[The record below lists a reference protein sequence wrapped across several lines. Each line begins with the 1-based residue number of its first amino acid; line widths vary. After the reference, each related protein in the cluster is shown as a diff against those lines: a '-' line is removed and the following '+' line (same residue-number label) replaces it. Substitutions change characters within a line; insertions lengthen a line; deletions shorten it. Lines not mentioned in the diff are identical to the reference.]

1 MKKLTF
7 RCIIDSLLCDVT
19 PFEPYVEKG
28 DCEFGLVLI
37 TFSENDIEIIRN
49 LFIDNIRNGYGSY
62 LDNVQLEGSDG
73 YLYIMTRSSVE
84 KKEKMPHSIMRA
96 YRYYK
101 SYKKK
106 QNKANL
112 FIENELRCNSDGLV
126 KISAGKFSAY
136 KFTDKINGMSFP
148 FRLFETKDKNRPLI
162 VIFHGAGA
170 LGNDNIKQHFEN
182 IRLYKHILKENC
194 NILSPQAPYGANRG
208 YELIQCYIKSV
219 KKLIDELPI
228 DFDRKRIYIVGS
240 SFGGCCVWH
249 ISYLFPDYFAAAVPV
264 MGKLFFDND
273 FSCYD
278 VQRLS
283 KTPLWVA
290 HSSDDTNVTIESDD
304 YCVDCLR
311 KLGADIKY
319 TRWDKYGHNMSSKF
333 YKSEPWLEW
342 MLTQVRK

>member
-1 MKKLTF
+1 MSNLSF
-7 RCIIDSLLCDVT
+7 RCLIDNYLCDIT
-19 PFEPYVEKG
+19 PFKPYVEKG
-28 DCEFGLVLI
+28 DFDIGLVLI
-37 TFSENDIEIIRN
+37 VFKENEIDTIRN
-49 LFIDNIRNGYGSY
+49 LFKDNIRNGHCSY
-62 LDNVQLEGSDG
+62 LDNIQLEGNDG
-73 YLYIMTRSSVE
+73 YLYIMSQSSIE

-112 FIENELRCNSDGLV
+112 YITKELNHNNDGIR
-126 KISAGKFSAY
+126 KISNGKFSAY
-136 KFTDKINGMSFP
+136 KYTDKNNSMSFP
-148 FRLFETKDKNRPLI
+148 FRLFTTKEKNRPLFI
-162 VIFHGAGA
+162 IFHGAGA

-208 YELIQCYIKSV
+208 YDLIQSYIKSI

-228 DFDRKRIYIVGS
+228 DFDRKRIYIVGT

-278 VQRLS
+278 IQRLTQ
-283 KTPLWVA
+283 TPLWVA
-290 HSSDDTNVTIESDD
+290 HSSDDTNVTIDSDD
-304 YCVDCLR
+304 YCVDNLQ

-319 TRWDKYGHNMSSKF
+319 TRWTKYGHSMSSKF
-333 YKSEPWLEW
+333 FKTEKWVEW
-342 MLTQVRK
+342 CLGKKLN